1 MGKVAVSRMPCFP
14 DHSFFSDTR
23 VTNWHFVHYIKRKS
37 EPNSRGSTQD
47 YLFRPAF
54 KHRGCPKN
62 LGSIH
67 TWLKQLWDLQ
77 AIRSPSKRHM
87 SSGQMHLPDRFDV
100 THITS

>member
-67 TWLKQLWDLQ
+67 TWLKHNYGTYK
-77 AIRSPSKRHM
+77 RSVVHPKDICLLDKCTCRTGLM
-87 SSGQMHLPDRFDV
+87 
-100 THITS
+100 